1 MWDHLGRLTYHGGE
15 GVVKGEVYGLDG
27 MGMMGLLR
35 QLRQFMMAGLPVA
48 ATAHS
53 YHVEVLMDPQ
63 FRNDPDLQRF
73 SLVEL
78 NELHHQVAAMGAL
91 MRLECGDPTALAS
104 LGANLQGFLE
114 NRRRGME
121 LMDGLSSAVRQDS
134 RMQQMMALTQV
145 SNQQISQN
153 WPLLTQVLQMA
164 NGAAPGPLLVHC
176 P

>member
-1 MWDHLGRLTYHGGE
+1 
-15 GVVKGEVYGLDG
+15 VKGEVYTVEG

-35 QLRQFMMAGLPVA
+35 QLCQFMMAGLPVA
-48 ATAHS
+48 AMAHS

-63 FRNDPDLQRF
+63 FRNDPVLQRF

-91 MRLECGDPTALAS
+91 MRLERGDPTALSS

-114 NRRRGME
+114 NRQRGME
-121 LMDGLSSAVRQDS
+121 VMEGLSDAVRQDP

-153 WPLLTQVLQMA
+153 WPLLMQVVRMA
-164 NGAAPGPLLVHC
+164 NGAAPGPLLVNC

>member
-1 MWDHLGRLTYHGGE
+1 ME
-15 GVVKGEVYGLDG
+15 S
-27 MGMMGLLR
+27 MGMMGLLG
-35 QLRQFMMAGLPVA
+35 QLRQFMMVGLPVA
-48 ATAHS
+48 AMAHS

-63 FRNDPDLQRF
+63 FRNDPALQHF

-121 LMDGLSSAVRQDS
+121 LMEGLSSAVTQDP
-134 RMQQMMALTQV
+134 RMQQMTALTQI
-145 SNQQISQN
+145 SNQQISQH
-153 WPLLTQVLQMA
+153 WPVLMQVVRMA
-164 NGAAPGPLLVHC
+164 NSTAPGPLLVKC